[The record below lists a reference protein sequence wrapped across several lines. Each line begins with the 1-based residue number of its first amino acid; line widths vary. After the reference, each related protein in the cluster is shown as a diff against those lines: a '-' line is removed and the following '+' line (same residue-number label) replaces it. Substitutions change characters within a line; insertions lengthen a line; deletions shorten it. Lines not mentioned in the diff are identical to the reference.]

1 MEALDVI
8 LSCDF
13 SFGLLMFDYAAG
25 RRLLQEAS
33 SQCAT
38 QALQQP
44 PRQGLSK
51 LGAWEGGC
59 GLQLQHARV

>member
-25 RRLLQEAS
+25 RRPLQEAS
-33 SQCAT
+33 SQHAT
-38 QALQQP
+38 KPAATSQAGP
-44 PRQGLSK
+44 
-51 LGAWEGGC
+51 
-59 GLQLQHARV
+59 